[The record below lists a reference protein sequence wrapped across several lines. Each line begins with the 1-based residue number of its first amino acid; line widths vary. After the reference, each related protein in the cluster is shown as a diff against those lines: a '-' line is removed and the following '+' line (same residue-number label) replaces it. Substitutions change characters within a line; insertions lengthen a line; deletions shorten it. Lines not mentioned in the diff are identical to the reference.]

1 VPRFNPVRCVT
12 RFRWHF
18 HFHCHWH
25 FLLLLRLLLAPTVS
39 VSLVFVFILA
49 VLLGIREASSSA
61 KRTIVVIHATAF
73 IFTLVNIFLRATP
86 VTVGVPLSV
95 FVAPARLIIVPE
107 KASFY
112 IERMRFELGRG

>member
-1 VPRFNPVRCVT
+1 M

-25 FLLLLRLLLAPTVS
+25 FLLLLLLRLLLAPTVS
-39 VSLVFVFILA
+39 VSLVLFVVALL
-49 VLLGIREASSSA
+49 LLGIREASSSA
-61 KRTIVVIHATAF
+61 KRTIVVIHATVF
-73 IFTLVNIFLRATP
+73 IFTLVNVFLRATP
-86 VTVGVPLSV
+86 VTVGVPLGV
-95 FVAPARLIIVPE
+95 FVAPVRLIIVPE